1 MVKRDATNGI
11 DAQALALFTMPWY
24 TVQAPLHLSRLAIF
38 GPLSSSQCTTPIHPS
53 MLRIEF
59 LPGEWGKEK
68 WVMLSDSRIFF
79 RQSQWRS
86 VAAEFVRSSGHASLT
101 TLISSL
107 QKEATAL

>member
-1 MVKRDATNGI
+1 MYFLNFCGMYGGRAGLVYEVGRSV
-11 DAQALALFTMPWY
+11 LLLY
-24 TVQAPLHLSRLAIF
+24 
-38 GPLSSSQCTTPIHPS
+38 PS

-59 LPGEWGKEK
+59 LPGEWGKAK
-68 WVMLSDSRIFF
+68 RVMLSDSRIFF